1 MRLGMKIY
9 VASLVLLGFLFVGCN
24 DAEKEGYLAEIQA
37 MEEKLDSLSVRIVEH
52 DSDNL
57 RGLTT
62 TINQVIGK
70 VQKNYFPDSIDL
82 EIAARMNAYKGIR
95 KSLERNSG
103 NLAKAKVAIPEIK
116 EALGNLKHDIENGAG
131 NRDQY
136 AENVSHELGKVR
148 QVEELL
154 TFYFSTRDENVK
166 TFEEIHPIVEAFA
179 DELEQKR
186 QQELN
191 D

>member
-9 VASLVLLGFLFVGCN
+9 VASLVLLGYLFVGCN
-24 DAEKEGYLAEIQA
+24 DAQKEGYLAQIQA
-37 MEEKLDSLSVRIVEH
+37 MEEKLESLSIRIVEH
-52 DSDNL
+52 DSDTL

-116 EALGNLKHDIENGAG
+116 ETLGNLKHDIENGAG

-136 AENVSHELGKVR
+136 AENVAYELGKVR

-154 TFYFSTRDENVK
+154 TFYFTSHDENVM

>member
-1 MRLGMKIY
+1 M
-9 VASLVLLGFLFVGCN
+9 
-24 DAEKEGYLAEIQA
+24 
-37 MEEKLDSLSVRIVEH
+37 
-52 DSDNL
+52 
-57 RGLTT
+57 
-62 TINQVIGK
+62 
-70 VQKNYFPDSIDL
+70 
-82 EIAARMNAYKGIR
+82 
-95 KSLERNSG
+95 
-103 NLAKAKVAIPEIK
+103 
-116 EALGNLKHDIENGAG
+116 KHDIENGAG
-131 NRDQY
+131 FRDQY
-136 AENVSHELGKVR
+136 AENVAYELGKVR